1 MSIKGMISRSTRHP
15 VEKTG
20 ARREGLYR
28 SWPGR
33 DFFMGLF
40 PASTKSVI
48 LVGYFLTYTNF
59 RLLQQRGVTG
69 YGKPALLLPFLD
81 FGFRFSP
88 SSYPGKYSPE
98 GCLVS
103 FDHEPG
109 GFGVSFFLPACG
121 CSSLCKCLICG
132 LGTAGYIKRPRRLS
146 PTVIYGSSSIV
157 LAVSWTKIIG
167 SRAGGLFRPSPC
179 PLLLFIYK
187 SLALVSIL
195 RPHWIIAGKKVSACR
210 FLGLRGDQGRSSLNP
225 FTFRR
230 F

>member
-1 MSIKGMISRSTRHP
+1 MIELNLGSKFCSGPVSRT
-15 VEKTG
+15 
-20 ARREGLYR
+20 L
-28 SWPGR
+28 
-33 DFFMGLF
+33 
-40 PASTKSVI
+40 
-48 LVGYFLTYTNF
+48 
-59 RLLQQRGVTG
+59 
-69 YGKPALLLPFLD
+69 PAL
-81 FGFRFSP
+81 GGKMSVSERKRVRHFSET
-88 SSYPGKYSPE
+88 SRWSVNLRTVKRNMNR
-98 GCLVS
+98 CLITVNLIWCNKQG
-103 FDHEPG
+103 PG
-109 GFGVSFFLPACG
+109 GVPRCLFFPVFASF
-121 CSSLCKCLICG
+121 SLFNCCTCG
-132 LGTAGYIKRPRRLS
+132 LGTAGSMPGPRRLS

-195 RPHWIIAGKKVSACR
+195 RPHWIIAGKKVSTCR

>member
-1 MSIKGMISRSTRHP
+1 MIELNLGSKFCSGPVSRT
-15 VEKTG
+15 
-20 ARREGLYR
+20 L
-28 SWPGR
+28 
-33 DFFMGLF
+33 
-40 PASTKSVI
+40 
-48 LVGYFLTYTNF
+48 
-59 RLLQQRGVTG
+59 
-69 YGKPALLLPFLD
+69 PAL
-81 FGFRFSP
+81 GGKMSVSERKRVRHFSET
-88 SSYPGKYSPE
+88 SRWSVNLRTVKRNMNRR
-98 GCLVS
+98 L
-103 FDHEPG
+103 
-109 GFGVSFFLPACG
+109 
-121 CSSLCKCLICG
+121 G
-132 LGTAGYIKRPRRLS
+132 LGTAGSMPGPRLLS

-195 RPHWIIAGKKVSACR
+195 RPHWIIAGKKVSTCR